1 MSIHLPEKL
10 QKHSSEIVELCRR
23 LGVRRLELFGSGTR
37 AATLRPRDLDF
48 IVDLGDLPP
57 REYADAYFRLR
68 EALES
73 LLGVPVDLVTPA
85 NLENPYFRE
94 RVEQEKTLLYAA

>member
-1 MSIHLPEKL
+1 MSGQLPSEL
-10 QKHSSEIVELCRR
+10 QARRTEIAELCRR

-37 AATLRPRDLDF
+37 GSDRRPNDLDF

-57 REYADAYFRLR
+57 REYAHVYFQL
-68 EALES
+68 LEHLEK
-73 LLGVPVDLVTPA
+73 LLELPVDLVTPA
-85 NLENPYFRE
+85 NLENPYFRQ